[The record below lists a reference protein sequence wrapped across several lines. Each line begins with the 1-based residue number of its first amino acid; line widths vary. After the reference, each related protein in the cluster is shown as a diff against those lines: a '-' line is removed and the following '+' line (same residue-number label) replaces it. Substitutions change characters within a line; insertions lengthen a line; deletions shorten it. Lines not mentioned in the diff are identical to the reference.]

1 MIRFSVT
8 SWSFPELS
16 LDEVGGLARVLG
28 IEGIDIGYFYR
39 SALDKARLL
48 REPERYA
55 EEIGQQLPV
64 RVANLYHLF
73 GADTVERNLANPEH
87 RSANLADFRQALKF
101 CVAVGAPTI
110 FVLPGVINGA
120 QSRQQA
126 LDATVESLLPLLDA
140 AAPTGVTVCVEPH
153 VHSYL
158 ESPAITAEM
167 CERAPGVKL
176 AIDYA
181 HFAVSGYRQEEID
194 VLAPWFGHA
203 HLRQARPGAL
213 QATLEQGT
221 LNFPAMF
228 ATFRDT
234 GFSGWLAAE
243 YVHQGYFDTLHEDVL
258 TETVK
263 MRDLFR
269 AWSAA

>member
-8 SWSFPELS
+8 SWSFPQLT
-16 LDEVGGLARVLG
+16 LDEVGGLAKVLG
-28 IEGIDIGYFYR
+28 IEGVDVGYFYR
-39 SALDKARLL
+39 SALDKPRLL
-48 REPERYA
+48 GEPDRYA
-55 EEIGQQLPV
+55 AEIRQRLPV
-64 RVANLYHLF
+64 EISNLYHLF
-73 GADTVERNLANPEH
+73 GNDTVERNLANPAH
-87 RSANLADFRQALKF
+87 RAENLADFRQALKF
-101 CVAVGAPTI
+101 CVAAGSPTVFI
-110 FVLPGVINGA
+110 LPGVINGA
-120 QSRQQA
+120 QSRSQA
-126 LDATVESLLPLLDA
+126 LTETVESLKPLLDA
-140 AAPTGVTVCVEPH
+140 AAQAGITVCIEPH

-158 ESPAITAEM
+158 ESPAITAEL
-167 CERAPGVKL
+167 CQRAPGVKL

-194 VLAPWFGHA
+194 ALAPWFGHA

-213 QATLEQGT
+213 QTRLDEGT

-228 ATFRDT
+228 ATFRDA
-234 GFSGWLAAE
+234 GYQGWLSSE
-243 YVHQGYFDTLHEDVL
+243 YVHQGYFDTLHQDVL